1 MNGSQPVAAPSGQTY
16 GKRKE
21 QEDAQK
27 AIPLP
32 NQAAHQ
38 VVPLNAPTTRPDEPV
53 MHGAPMGAGGG
64 PEVLGPQYLGITDD
78 AELELREMVARFPQ
92 YASYLQRLLEYYR

>member
-1 MNGSQPVAAPSGQTY
+1 MNGSQPVQAASGQTY

-21 QEDAQK
+21 QEDAQR

-32 NQAAHQ
+32 SAAEQ
-38 VVPLNAPTTRPDEPV
+38 VVPLSAPTTRPGEPV
-53 MHGAPMGAGGG
+53 MHGAPMGAGAG

-78 AELELREMVARFPQ
+78 AELELREMAARFPQ
-92 YASYLQRLLEYYR
+92 YASYLNRLLDYYT